1 MRLLQAVALVA
12 TFAVAWLVGLG
23 VTGLAAPQVGLTPF
37 ALQATYTVISI
48 FAGAVAFVSN

>member
-23 VTGLAAPQVGLTPF
+23 LTGLAAPSGRPDAIRPPSDLYRHLDLRWRRRF
-37 ALQATYTVISI
+37 CE
-48 FAGAVAFVSN
+48 